1 MHLTDPTPHPSSHLS
16 PPQISSAELNPDC
29 DNNCDNTTTL
39 IHIRSVG
46 QNDEIHYLWDFT
58 GQPAALILT
67 FNDTAT
73 LPVHMTI
80 NWGKFF
86 DGEASI
92 KINRRPNYYF
102 GFVLQ
107 KLFVYNDREDAA
119 HFDQVTD
126 PSDLLTYPLQNFQ
139 WLRESF
145 SVAEDKVAVRVK
157 SSQIEEQRQ
166 KSGRRRKTGT
176 ADKQQPIADIA
187 LTFTTYGLA
196 GHSDQ
201 IPHLFHTENSTEVD
215 FVLKDLRVARNF
227 SCPRIALGL
236 TMLSLDEVPNGNFSI
251 NVRRSLDDEFTPGI
265 FELINVASKGVDNDG
280 FMQYRPVSY
289 TNPAREVST
298 STAVGNSELQRPEN
312 VFEALNETIFTS
324 IEEIALE
331 RAMVSSMNVS
341 FGVAADGCFGK
352 TNYTTWTFVTAYGQ
366 PLPERL
372 STLVVVV
379 AALGLGIPLLLMI
392 SGGCYVCLRKAREA
406 S

>member
-1 MHLTDPTPHPSSHLS
+1 
-16 PPQISSAELNPDC
+16 
-29 DNNCDNTTTL
+29 
-39 IHIRSVG
+39 
-46 QNDEIHYLWDFT
+46 
-58 GQPAALILT
+58 
-67 FNDTAT
+67 
-73 LPVHMTI
+73 MTI
-80 NWGKFF
+80 NWGQFLNGEQGIKF
-86 DGEASI
+86 
-92 KINRRPNYYF
+92 NRRPNYYF

-119 HFDQVTD
+119 HFEEVTD
-126 PSDLLTYPLQNFQ
+126 PLDILEYPLQNFQ

-145 SVAEDKVAVRVK
+145 SVAPGQDKVEVRVK
-157 SSQIEEQRQ
+157 SSQMVEQRQ
-166 KSGRRRKTGT
+166 KMRRRKTGT
-176 ADKQQPIADIA
+176 ADAAAADKQPIGDIS
-187 LTFTTYGLA
+187 LTFTTYALA

-201 IPHLFHTENSTEVD
+201 IPHLLHTENATEVD
-215 FVLKDLRVARNF
+215 FILKDLRVGRNY
-227 SCPRIALGL
+227 SCARIALGVTL
-236 TMLSLDEVPNGNFSI
+236 LSLDEVPNGNFSI

-289 TNPAREVST
+289 TNPEREVST
-298 STAVGNSELQRPEN
+298 STAVRQSEPQKPEN
-312 VFEALNETIFTS
+312 ALEALNETIFTS
-324 IEEIALE
+324 VQEIALE
-331 RAMVSSMNVS
+331 RAMVASMNVS